1 MRGLA
6 QKRFLLAAGEKWR
19 MMADMPFCSFNRPH
33 GSVAVLAAVFGLCLS
48 VTPAHAADDT
58 GPLAGHSMHGD
69 AFNEGPRQK
78 AFLMGETG
86 RIHFPITT
94 KSIQAQKFFEQG
106 VGQLHGF
113 WYFEAERSFRQ
124 VAALDPDCATAY
136 WGMAMANVNN
146 VKRARGFIE
155 KAVKLKGNV
164 SAREQQWIEALAEYR
179 KEDKRDDKQKRKDY
193 QAALEKLV
201 AAYPGDLEAK
211 AFCALQYW
219 DNNSKGV
226 PMGDKQKPETMLKAV
241 LAGEPLHPVHHYR
254 IHLWDDGKAATNALN
269 SAALNG
275 FAEPDTAHMW
285 HMSGHTYTKLYRYSD
300 AAWQQEASARTDH
313 AYMMKNR
320 VMPDQI
326 HNYAHNNEWL
336 IRDLNLIG
344 AVDRAVD
351 LAKNMIELPRHP
363 KYNTLTK
370 GSANFGY
377 QRLTETLVRYE
388 LWNDLVTLS
397 QTTYLEPL
405 DNNDHEVRR
414 VRALGTAHFNLGNP
428 AAGKVQLAALEQ
440 LKLKI
445 EADAKKPIKSEPKK
459 DEGEYSSSE
468 KKDEAKPQADADKGK
483 TAEKSKA
490 TSPATNSI
498 NRVTGVNNAIAELQ
512 GWQALQEGNVKA
524 AREAFAKA
532 KDIPKE
538 RQAQIELLLGDAKK
552 AEQLALE
559 AMKGATNQVQ
569 PLANY
574 VDIAYRNG
582 NWTEAY
588 RAFYQLRELAA
599 EIDLH
604 VPVFQRLKPV
614 AVDLKLGADW
624 RPALKR
630 SWDFG
635 KRPSLAALGPFRWEP
650 TAAPGWSLPDAQNR
664 QLALRQYKGKPVIV
678 IFYLGNGCPHCIE
691 QLAAFAPMTEDY
703 AKLGISLVAISTDS
717 IDGLK
722 ETAKKASANGGFPF
736 PLLSDKSMQIFKA
749 YRAFDDFENQP
760 LHGTFLIDGEGMVR
774 WQDISYQPFTET
786 KFLLEE
792 AQRLLGKV
800 RTPTLAVVPA
810 TGKAGGE

>member
-1 MRGLA
+1 
-6 QKRFLLAAGEKWR
+6 
-19 MMADMPFCSFNRPH
+19 MPICSSRRQC
-33 GSVAVLAAVFGLCLS
+33 GSMAVLAVMFGLCLRVAS
-48 VTPAHAADDT
+48 AYAAEET

-86 RIHFPITT
+86 RIRFPITT
-94 KSIQAQKFFEQG
+94 KSAQAQKFFEQG

-124 VAALDPDCATAY
+124 VAALDPECATAY

-155 KAVKLKGNV
+155 KAVSLKANV
-164 SAREQQWIEALAEYR
+164 SERERQWIDALAEYR

-201 AAYPGDLEAK
+201 AAYPDDLEAK

-226 PMGDKQKPETMLKAV
+226 PMGDKQKVDKMLNAV

-254 IHLWDDGKAATNALN
+254 IHLWDDGKTATNALN

-275 FAEPDTAHMW
+275 FAETDTAHMW
-285 HMSGHTYTKLYRYSD
+285 HMSGHTYSKLHRYSD
-300 AAWQQEASARTDH
+300 GAWQQEASARTDH

-336 IRDLNLIG
+336 IRNLSFIG

-370 GSANFGY
+370 GSANYGY

-405 DNNDHEVRR
+405 DHNDHEVRR
-414 VRALGTAHFNLGNP
+414 VRALGTAYFNLGDS
-428 AAGKVQLAALEQ
+428 AAGKTQLAALEQ
-440 LKLKI
+440 LKVKI
-445 EADAKKPIKSEPKK
+445 EADVKKSAKSEPKK
-459 DEGEYSSSE
+459 EEV
-468 KKDEAKPQADADKGK
+468 KPQAETSKAADKGK
-483 TAEKSKA
+483 AA
-490 TSPATNSI
+490 SPATNAV
-498 NRVTGVNNAIAELQ
+498 NRVSAVNNAIAELQ
-512 GWQALQEGNVKA
+512 GWQALKEGNAKG
-524 AREAFAKA
+524 ARESFAKA

-538 RQAQIELLLGDAKK
+538 RQAQIELLLGDTKK

-559 AMKGATNQVQ
+559 AVKGATNQVQ

-582 NWTEAY
+582 NWSEAY
-588 RAFYQLRELAA
+588 KYFYQLRELAA

-604 VPVFQRLKPV
+604 APVFQRLKPV
-614 AVDLKLGADW
+614 AADLKLSADW

-650 TAAPGWSLPDAQNR
+650 TSAPGWSLPDAQNR

-678 IFYLGNGCPHCIE
+678 IFYLGHGCAHCIE

-703 AKLGISLVAISTDS
+703 AKLGISLVAISTDT

-736 PLLSDKSMQIFKA
+736 PLLSDKSMQVFKA

-800 RTPTLAVVPA
+800 RTPTLAAVPG